1 MYNMPARK
9 KPVKKP
15 KKKVTQKQ
23 KQAQKQV
30 VNIVIGAKSRSKK
43 RGVPRQSAA
52 PQAQQGRY
60 LNQFVQPNQMIP
72 SNQINPTIIPA
83 PFGQPLV
90 TNPSTLSYATNA
102 QPSIYRNMRREAPTS
117 SKVNASFAWS
127 GRSGAMTDALPPPAR
142 LTDRQVKSVS
152 AAKAVA
158 RSVDSSFKQKAA
170 RNQEAERSLMGAA
183 DSESFIMNTPLPNFG
198 YRTPAR
204 SAVVEEPSSQPS
216 NDPFPSASSQGGGVI
231 MEGRSLFKN

>member
-1 MYNMPARK
+1 MPARK

-52 PQAQQGRY
+52 PIAQQGRY
-60 LNQFVQPNQMIP
+60 LNQFVQPQSMLP

-117 SKVNASFAWS
+117 SKVNASFAWA

-142 LTDRQVKSVS
+142 LTDRQVRSVS

-158 RSVDSSFKQKAA
+158 RQQDSKIKAKI
-170 RNQEAERSLMGAA
+170 RQDQSTERAMMGAA
-183 DSESFIMNTPLPNFG
+183 DVESFMMNTPLPNFG

-204 SAVVEEPSSQPS
+204 SAVEEPSSQPS